1 MEYRKIKM
9 PVALGLAISKA
20 LKEERGIQTQVN
32 EYGLL
37 DFAFFPE
44 ELELVQKIEIGH
56 IKKDAL
62 EKIEHLKNLETLI
75 ISNESEFEVEL
86 NSDNNATHEH
96 ESDEYSIE
104 DRDFMD
110 IAQCKNLKKI
120 VIIAQNKLKNVD
132 LNYFEKLEHIEFR

>member
-9 PVALGLAISKA
+9 PVALGMAVSRA
-20 LKEERGIQTQVN
+20 LKEERGMQTPIN

-37 DFAFFPE
+37 EFAFLPE
-44 ELELVQKIEIGH
+44 DLELIRKIEIGH
-56 IKKDAL
+56 IQKDAL

-75 ISNESEFEVEL
+75 ISNEGVED
-86 NSDNNATHEH
+86 SKQPDH

-110 IAQCKNLKKI
+110 IAQCKNLKNILICK
-120 VIIAQNKLKNVD
+120 NKGK
-132 LNYFEKLEHIEFR
+132 K